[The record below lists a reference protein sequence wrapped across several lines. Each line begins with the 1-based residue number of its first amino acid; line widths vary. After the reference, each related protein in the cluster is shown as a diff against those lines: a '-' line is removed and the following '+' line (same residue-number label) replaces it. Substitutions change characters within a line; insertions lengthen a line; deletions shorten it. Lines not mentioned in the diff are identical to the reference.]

1 MITYIKILISRVIW
15 RYKKANNMNEIT
27 KKLQKLAEQ
36 RKRSKVVTEQG
47 FVNKKY
53 SRSYGSSTSAS
64 DYYISSLE
72 DN

>member
-1 MITYIKILISRVIW
+1 
-15 RYKKANNMNEIT
+15 MNEIT

-53 SRSYGSSTSAS
+53 SRSYGSSTSAG
-64 DYYISSLE
+64 DYYSSSLE